1 MFIVLE
7 GLDGSGKTTQL
18 EKIMNYIDL
27 NFPDKKVIFTRE
39 PGGYENIVGEQIRQV
54 ILNNEMDDYTRALL
68 YAASRYEHQLQIKK
82 WIEHGF
88 IVICDRYINSSLA
101 YQSNDELSM
110 EEIMQINRY
119 DDIIKPDHVL
129 FFRINIDTYRRRKEA
144 RSKVRELDSIE
155 TKPDEFFLKTITN
168 YGKALEYE
176 WSKIIEIDANKSIE
190 EVTSNTLNIIDDLL
204 KEENQ

>member
-7 GLDGSGKTTQL
+7 GLDGSGKSTQAKNIV
-18 EKIMNYIDL
+18 ECIRENCPGRKIIL
-27 NFPDKKVIFTRE
+27 TRE
-39 PGGYENIVGEQIRQV
+39 PGGTFMHVSESIRE
-54 ILNNEMDDYTRALL
+54 ILLKNDMNDYTRALL

-88 IVICDRYINSSLA
+88 IVICDRYIYSSLA

-144 RSKVRELDSIE
+144 RSKERELDSIE

>member
-88 IVICDRYINSSLA
+88 IVICDRYIYSSLA

-144 RSKVRELDSIE
+144 RSKERELDSIE

>member
-88 IVICDRYINSSLA
+88 IVICDRYIYSSLA

-144 RSKVRELDSIE
+144 RSKERELDSIE

-168 YGKALEYE
+168 YEKALEYE

>member
-7 GLDGSGKTTQL
+7 GLDGSGKSTQAKNIV
-18 EKIMNYIDL
+18 EYIRENYPGRKIIL
-27 NFPDKKVIFTRE
+27 TRE
-39 PGGYENIVGEQIRQV
+39 PGGTFMHVSESIREILLEND
-54 ILNNEMDDYTRALL
+54 MDDYTRALL

-88 IVICDRYINSSLA
+88 IVICDRYIYSSLA

-129 FFRINIDTYRRRKEA
+129 FFRINIDTYRCRKEA
-144 RSKVRELDSIE
+144 RSKERELDSIE

-190 EVTSNTLNIIDDLL
+190 EVTSNTLNIIDNLL

>member
-88 IVICDRYINSSLA
+88 IVICDRYIYSSLA

-129 FFRINIDTYRRRKEA
+129 FFRINIDTFRRRKEA

>member
-68 YAASRYEHQLQIKK
+68 YAASRYEHQLQLKK

-88 IVICDRYINSSLA
+88 IVICDRYIYSSLA

-144 RSKVRELDSIE
+144 RSKERELDSIE

-176 WSKIIEIDANKSIE
+176 LSKIIEIDANKSIE

-204 KEENQ
+204 KEEN

>member
-88 IVICDRYINSSLA
+88 IVICDRYIYSSLA

>member
-7 GLDGSGKTTQL
+7 GLDGSGKSTQAKNIV
-18 EKIMNYIDL
+18 EYIRENYPGRKIIL
-27 NFPDKKVIFTRE
+27 TRE
-39 PGGYENIVGEQIRQV
+39 PGGTFMHVSESIREILLEND
-54 ILNNEMDDYTRALL
+54 MDDYTRALL

-88 IVICDRYINSSLA
+88 IVICDRYIYSSLA

-144 RSKVRELDSIE
+144 RSKERELDSIE

-190 EVTSNTLNIIDDLL
+190 EVTSNTLNIIDNLL

>member
-18 EKIMNYIDL
+18 EKIMNCIDL

-68 YAASRYEHQLQIKK
+68 YAASRYEHQLQIRK
-82 WIEHGF
+82 WIEEGY
-88 IVICDRYINSSLA
+88 IVISDRYIYSSLA
-101 YQSNDELSM
+101 YQSNKNLSM

-119 DDIIKPDHVL
+119 NDIIKPDYIL
-129 FFRINIDTYRRRKEA
+129 FYRISMDTYIERKEGRKVVRKLDA
-144 RSKVRELDSIE
+144 IESKSDA
-155 TKPDEFFLKTITN
+155 FFLKVISN
-168 YGKALEYE
+168 YSDALDKDF
-176 WSKIIEIDANKSIE
+176 SKTIEIDANESLE
-190 EVTSNTLNIIDDLL
+190 EVTSSTLNIIKKIL
-204 KEENQ
+204 KEETK

>member
-7 GLDGSGKTTQL
+7 GLDGSGKSTQAKNIV
-18 EKIMNYIDL
+18 EYIRENCPGRKIIL
-27 NFPDKKVIFTRE
+27 TRE
-39 PGGYENIVGEQIRQV
+39 PGGTFMHVSESIRE
-54 ILNNEMDDYTRALL
+54 ILLKNDMNDYTRALL

-88 IVICDRYINSSLA
+88 IVICDRYIYSSLA

-144 RSKVRELDSIE
+144 RSKERELDSIE

>member
-88 IVICDRYINSSLA
+88 IVICDRYIYSSLA
-101 YQSNDELSM
+101 YQSNNELSM

-144 RSKVRELDSIE
+144 RSKERELDSIE

-168 YGKALEYE
+168 YEKALEYE